1 MANTRHPRR
10 AGLMLLLGAMSLSAL
25 GCASTTTISRILAEP
40 KRYTQHDD
48 VGLKGNVT
56 ESVSLLGHGAYKL
69 DDGTGTIW
77 VISTHGVPRKGA
89 RVKVNGKIRDVV
101 DIGTVIKLPQ
111 QIGSGL
117 VMTDATAHGR

>member
-1 MANTRHPRR
+1 MANATRTRR
-10 AGLMLLLGAMSLSAL
+10 SGLLLLLGAVSLSAL
-25 GCASTTTISRILAEP
+25 GCAGTTISKILAEP
-40 KRYTQHDD
+40 QRYTHRGD
-48 VGLKGNVT
+48 VGLTGDVT
-56 ESVSLLGHGAYKL
+56 ESMSFLGHGAYKL

-77 VISTHGVPRKGA
+77 VISQHGVPRKGA